1 MGGVKNWAV
10 IVNGIIVER
19 VLAEESFF
27 DLPISVNGSIKS
39 KYPSF
44 IIVDLSTHETNP
56 NVGWQYINGVFSDTN
71 TITQVDTEI
80 LNEEE
85 NSVITTG

>member
-1 MGGVKNWAV
+1 MGRVKNWAV

-44 IIVDLSTHETNP
+44 IIVDLSTHGTNP

>member
-19 VLAEESFF
+19 ILATEEFF
-27 DLPISVNGSIKS
+27 DLPPSVDGSIKS

-44 IIVDLSTHETNP
+44 IVVDLSLHGTNP